1 MRAQEELQG
10 QKQKRGGDNLSAKHI
25 KTPFFGREA
34 MGNAVW
40 SKCLSQAK
48 RERI

>member
-1 MRAQEELQG
+1 MRKRVAVR
-10 QKQKRGGDNLSAKHI
+10 KQKGGGNLSAKHI
-25 KTPFFGREA
+25 KNSLFGHEA

-40 SKCLSQAK
+40 SKCLNQAE